1 MDIKVIILVSI
12 AFLNFS
18 LGASIFLHSKRSV
31 TSMWFSLFAFWLGVW
46 SFGMM
51 MYASD
56 QSSWATIFAW
66 SLILHFAGACIALS
80 LLFFSFSYPEDKM
93 PFNKIWQIFFTIPLF
108 IIFYFLFINKQIIV
122 DLKILLESRQLI
134 YGLWYPFYF
143 GYFFI
148 YMGGSLLTLFVKASK
163 IKDLFKKKQVMFVFL
178 GTFFPIVFTGIINMI
193 LPAFGDFTYAWV
205 GPIFL
210 LIVLM
215 FIAYAIIKLN
225 FLDIKLIST
234 EIVAILISL
243 VSLIQVFLSASSSE
257 IFIRMIVFIF
267 TLIFSILLIRSVL
280 KEVSRREQM
289 ERLARQLSE
298 ANKKRAR
305 INKQLEKA
313 NKQLKKLDE
322 AKSEFISIAS
332 HQLRT
337 PLTAIK
343 GYGSML
349 LEGDFG
355 EIKDS
360 KHKDAIEKM
369 FISNNR
375 LISLVENLL
384 NISRIESGRLRF
396 DFKDQQ
402 LEALVED
409 VFNNFQ
415 QSAKNAGLFLKLK
428 KLDKPLSPVYMD
440 DEKIRQVVLNFI
452 DNAIKYT
459 RKGGIVVHLYEKD
472 KQVFCKVEDTG
483 MGVNKED
490 QKKLFQKFARGKD
503 AFLVNTEGSGLGLY
517 VAQMMIASH
526 KGNIW
531 VESEG
536 MGKGSNFCFSLP
548 VANSVTAKQL
558 KNEQKKQREKDMGNN
573 DIVKK
578 DK

>member
-1 MDIKVIILVSI
+1 MSFFALSALTNAIISTLLGFFVFWKNKRERLNQTFSI
-12 AFLNFS
+12 FCFSTAFWSYAYYLWQISNDNITAYFWCRILM
-18 LGASIFLHSKRSV
+18 LGAIFI
-31 TSMWFSLFAFWLGVW
+31 
-46 SFGMM
+46 
-51 MYASD
+51 
-56 QSSWATIFAW
+56 TITY
-66 SLILHFAGACIALS
+66 LHFTFVLLHREKRKKTFLIFS
-80 LLFFSFSYPEDKM
+80 YLLFFSF
-93 PFNKIWQIFFTIPLF
+93 FLLNIFTNKIVSHVEPLLVFKFWPIAGSLFFIFLFFWVSYALYAAVLLFNYVKQTSGQEKRKIGYILLGTI
-108 IIFYFLFINKQIIV
+108 IGYGGGITNYFL
-122 DLKILLESRQLI
+122 
-134 YGLWYPFYF
+134 WYYIP
-143 GYFFI
+143 
-148 YMGGSLLTLFVKASK
+148 
-163 IKDLFKKKQVMFVFL
+163 
-178 GTFFPIVFTGIINMI
+178 I
-193 LPAFGDFTYAWV
+193 LPV
-205 GPIFL
+205 GNISTSFYL
-210 LIVLM
+210 AIV
-215 FIAYAIIKLN
+215 AYAIVKYELINIKVVATQVLAWGLVVITMLEVFNVKNLN
-225 FLDIKLIST
+225 DFIYKI
-234 EIVAILISL
+234 IVLVVTLFFAI
-243 VSLIQVFLSASSSE
+243 F
-257 IFIRMIVFIF
+257 
-267 TLIFSILLIRSVL
+267 LIRSVL

-428 KLDKPLSPVYMD
+428 KLGKPLSPVYMD

-459 RKGGIVVHLYEKD
+459 RKGGIVVHLYEED

-558 KNEQKKQREKDMGNN
+558 KNEQNRQKAKDKEDDG
-573 DIVKK
+573 IIKK
-578 DK
+578 DKPNKRS